1 MPAQDNRPA
10 QCCPFDALGTREAK
24 SFSSHTVPWASMGT
38 SPGCLAGVLG
48 EAPAPA
54 HRHQILSATAMRPA
68 PHAHISFPAD
78 SHAAR

>member
-24 SFSSHTVPWASMGT
+24 SFSSHTVPRASMGT

-48 EAPAPA
+48 EAPA